1 MAGSVQAMGRIRSV
15 LLSPLGKA
23 GQRRV
28 LAGIY
33 GLLILVALGGIASY
47 LALRH
52 PAQPDPAEKKYR
64 DIYDR
69 ALARAP
75 ALNVAELVKGLQT
88 TPDGAVPLGASEE
101 QIAAVERRLGVHLP
115 GDLHTLYRVSNGF
128 FAALQLGPIEQAE
141 RPDATVLHRLTA
153 ELENGK
159 VPIMVQGADLS
170 PHLQVYTASPAQLAN
185 MLQLGRSTRDSLA
198 VVADLNEPLLVPGHP
213 LFQLYSGR
221 TPFALNLRQW
231 LRMAWAFRQELNAK
245 YQQDER
251 DAAIQRERLRD
262 EDAPHLISHLEPL
275 ARTLPAGASE
285 AAVLAAERRL
295 GQSLPPDLRALLLQH
310 DGLPSYELLPVADY
324 APLQQGRDDAML
336 VEMMGDHGLTGFKQ
350 VAVGRPPTR
359 TRLKADDLHGCI
371 VIGEYRIA
379 SSDDERGESGPMFL
393 WCPQLASQGL
403 QILDLVSGDA
413 YPDTTA
419 LLRDKVAQILAISG
433 AGPNR

>member
-1 MAGSVQAMGRIRSV
+1 M
-15 LLSPLGKA
+15 LLSPLSKA
-23 GQRRV
+23 SQRRR
-28 LAGIY
+28 LAAIY
-33 GLLILVALGGIASY
+33 GLLLLIAMGGIASY

-52 PAQPDPAEKKYR
+52 AARPDPGEKKYR

-153 ELENGK
+153 ELENGRIP
-159 VPIMVQGADLS
+159 VMVQGTDLS

-185 MLQLGRSTRDSLA
+185 MLVLGRSTRDSLA
-198 VVADLNEPLLVPGHP
+198 VVADLNEPLLIPGHP
-213 LFQLYSGR
+213 LLQLYSGR
-221 TPFALNLRQW
+221 TPFALDLRRW
-231 LRMAWAFRQELNAK
+231 LRGAWAFRQELNAR
-245 YQQDER
+245 YQQSER
-251 DAAIQRERLRD
+251 DAVIQRERLRD
-262 EDAPHLISHLEPL
+262 EDAVHLIAHLQVL
-275 ARTLPAGASE
+275 ARTLPAGANE
-285 AAVLAAERRL
+285 AAVVAAESRL
-295 GQSLPPDLRALLLQH
+295 GQSLPPDLRALLLLH

-324 APLQQGRDDAML
+324 APLQHGRDDAML
-336 VEMMGDHGLTGFKQ
+336 VELMGDHGITGFRQ
-350 VAVGRPPTR
+350 VAVGRPPTH

-379 SSDDERGESGPMFL
+379 PSERDDGESGPMTL

-403 QILDLVSGDA
+403 QILDLVTGDA
-413 YPDTTA
+413 YPDITA
-419 LLRDKVAQILAISG
+419 RLRDQVAQILAISG
-433 AGPNR
+433 ADPGR